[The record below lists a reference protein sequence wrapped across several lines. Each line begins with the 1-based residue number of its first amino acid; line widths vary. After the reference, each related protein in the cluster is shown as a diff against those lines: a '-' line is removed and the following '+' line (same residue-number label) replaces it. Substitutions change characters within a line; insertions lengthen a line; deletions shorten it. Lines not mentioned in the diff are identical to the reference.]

1 MSEFVICLSCGG
13 GVCSGGVVDS
23 VGAVGSG
30 CVLCGY
36 DCGCISACNG

>member
-1 MSEFVICLSCGG
+1 MASYLSYPVCLNLLFCVSCGG

-30 CVLCGY
+30 CVLCG
-36 DCGCISACNG
+36 